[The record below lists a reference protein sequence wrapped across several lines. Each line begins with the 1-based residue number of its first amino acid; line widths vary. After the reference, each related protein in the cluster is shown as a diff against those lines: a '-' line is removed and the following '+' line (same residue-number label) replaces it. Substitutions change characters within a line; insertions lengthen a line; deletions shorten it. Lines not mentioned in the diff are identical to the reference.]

1 MGSSAPD
8 GTSDQDVHQ
17 SGGSPNRQLRKA
29 IKTKGHFPNEEAA
42 RKLIYL
48 CLMNAT
54 PKWTKVAGW
63 TKALLAFKIQFGD
76 RLPD

>member
-1 MGSSAPD
+1 
-8 GTSDQDVHQ
+8 
-17 SGGSPNRQLRKA
+17 
-29 IKTKGHFPNEEAA
+29 
-42 RKLIYL
+42 
-48 CLMNAT
+48 MNAT